1 MSSPRPSLPDPSADT
16 VHPVCASSLRALRW
30 LGDVVL
36 STDHRQRIRISRSLI
51 ASLVYVSC
59 VVLTGY
65 SAANGIVEP
74 GPVVW
79 LQAGLVGWTVL
90 IYACLRSGF
99 SLRFSDPAL
108 TLIQIMG
115 AQVWIAA
122 SYVTCP
128 PLRGSLM
135 MLLALVLVFG
145 IFSLNALERKLTS
158 LYTLV
163 LMGGAMAWMAH
174 VRPQDYPA
182 KIEIA
187 HFILMATILP
197 VVSLLGALLAD
208 IRSKLRHQKQELKQ
222 ALARIQEMAIRDDLT
237 GLHNRR
243 HMGELLVQQV
253 KQAERAGRGFSLC
266 ILDLDHFKQINDS
279 FGHGVGDEVL
289 RSFADLARRKLRET
303 DALARWGG
311 EEFLLLMPD
320 TTVDQALLVVQRM
333 RAGLTDLHV
342 ADTLPELRLTFS
354 AGLTEFQFDEA
365 LETTIERADRLLYQA
380 KSEGRNCTRAA
391 SRAGT
396 RAA

>member
-1 MSSPRPSLPDPSADT
+1 M
-16 VHPVCASSLRALRW
+16 
-30 LGDVVL
+30 L

>member
-1 MSSPRPSLPDPSADT
+1 MSSPRPSTPDSSADT
-16 VHPVCASSLRALRW
+16 VHPVCDSSRRVLRW
-30 LGDVVL
+30 LGGVVL
-36 STDHRQRIRISRSLI
+36 STDHHQRIRISRSLI
-51 ASLVYVSC
+51 AMLVYVSC

-79 LQAGLVGWTVL
+79 LQAGLVSWVVL
-90 IYACLRSGF
+90 IYACLRSGLN
-99 SLRFSDPAL
+99 LRFSDPAL
-108 TLIQIMG
+108 TLPQIMG

-135 MLLALVLVFG
+135 MLLALVLIFG

-174 VRPQDYPA
+174 SRPADYPA

-208 IRSKLRHQKQELKQ
+208 IRSKLRHQKQELRQ

-237 GLHNRR
+237 QLHNRR
-243 HMGELLVQQV
+243 HMGELLVQQI
-253 KQAERAGRGFSLC
+253 KLAERAGRGFSLC

-333 RAGLTDLHV
+333 RAGLVDLHV